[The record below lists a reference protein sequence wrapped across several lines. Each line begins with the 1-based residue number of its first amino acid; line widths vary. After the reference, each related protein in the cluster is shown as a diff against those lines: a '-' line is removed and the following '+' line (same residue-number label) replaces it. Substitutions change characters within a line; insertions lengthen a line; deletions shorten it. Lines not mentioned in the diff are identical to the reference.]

1 MLAIS
6 YITIG
11 NELLKGTIINTNAA
25 KAGSL
30 LKESGYPLQRV
41 VTISDEKQ
49 AIQSTVDEELR
60 HSEVVLVSGG
70 LGPTNDDITKLALA
84 EYFGSPELKLDA
96 ATLDHLKKR
105 YQKHGRALNELTYQ
119 QAMIPT
125 QAEVVRNSE
134 GTAPG
139 LLFRR
144 DEKILIAMPGVP
156 FEMLTMLAEEVIP
169 LLKAEKAGQAFY
181 QAFIRLAGVPESE
194 AAQRMEQ
201 IETRLPSYLDV
212 AYLPRVDGL
221 WLELSI
227 RQALSLAEKAQRE
240 LEHWKE
246 EVYRLFR
253 AEAYARNQEPL
264 PQILREAF
272 TDRQLTLAVAE
283 SMTGGKVSAHL
294 VSVSGASNYYK
305 GGISAYFTQVKTDVL
320 GVPEELIEAEG
331 VVSSLVAEAMAQGVR
346 EKLGADVGLAIT
358 GYAEPPDE
366 GTQAHA
372 RLGYADAQGSVSES
386 IHFIYRR
393 QVNIDRAAHKLM
405 LLGLRKVQERY

>member
-6 YITIG
+6 FITIG
-11 NELLKGTIINTNAA
+11 TELLKGTIINTNAA
-25 KAGSL
+25 KAGTM
-30 LKESGYPLQRV
+30 LKEAGYPLHRV

-49 AIQSTVDEELR
+49 AIQSAVAEELR

-70 LGPTNDDITKLALA
+70 LGPTNDDITKITLA
-84 EYFGSPELKLDA
+84 EYFGSPELALDT
-96 ATLDHLKKR
+96 ATLAHLKQR

-125 QAEVVRNSE
+125 HAEVVRNSE

-139 LLFRR
+139 LLFRK

-169 LLKAEKAGQAFY
+169 LLKAEKPGQAFF
-181 QAFIRLAGVPESE
+181 QSFIRLAGVPESE
-194 AAQRMEQ
+194 AAQRMAR
-201 IETRLPSYLDV
+201 IETKLPPQLGV

-227 RQALSLAEKAQRE
+227 RQPISLAEQAKQE
-240 LEHWKE
+240 LSHWTE
-246 EVYRLFR
+246 EVYQLFT
-253 AEAYARNQEPL
+253 AETYARSQEPL
-264 PQILREAF
+264 PQILLEAF
-272 TDRQLTLAVAE
+272 TERKLTLAVAE
-283 SMTGGKVSAHL
+283 SMTGGRVSAHL
-294 VSVSGASNYYK
+294 VSVSGASTYYK
-305 GGISAYFTQVKTDVL
+305 GGVTAYFTQVKTDVL
-320 GVPEELIEAEG
+320 GVPEELIETEG

-358 GYAEPPDE
+358 GYAEPPDAE
-366 GTQAHA
+366 TQAHA
-372 RLGYADAQGSVSES
+372 WLGYADAQGSVSES
-386 IHFIYRR
+386 IPFIYRR

-405 LLGLRKVQERY
+405 LLGLRKVKERY